1 MKKPTKITTRR
12 VALCGLFLA
21 LALIISL
28 IESYIPPIIPALPYA
43 KIGLGNVVLL
53 ACFLLLGVW
62 EGYIVL
68 VLRCL
73 LSAVFAANMASLIWS
88 LPSALV
94 AYTLMILLAKT
105 RIFSTCGLSI
115 VGGMAHNFMQICIAS
130 LVLSSGVFVYLPY
143 MMLAGSL
150 AGFVTGIL
158 CHFIVFA
165 LKERLAKSISNPD
178 NSTSNVDNSAKSADV
193 STENSTDNA
202 DISTDNS
209 DNFAY
214 NCGNFSKLENLDS
227 LSENGDS
234 PGQKL

>member
-1 MKKPTKITTRR
+1 MKKPSKFTTRR

-21 LALIISL
+21 LALIVSL

-94 AYTLMILLAKT
+94 AYTLMVLLFKT
-105 RIFSTCGLSI
+105 RFFSTCGLSV
-115 VGGMAHNFMQICIAS
+115 VGGMSHNLMQICIAS
-130 LVLSSGVFVYLPY
+130 IVVSNGVFAYLPY
-143 MMLAGSL
+143 MMLAGAL

-158 CHFIVFA
+158 CHFIVAA
-165 LKERLAKSISNPD
+165 LAGRLK
-178 NSTSNVDNSAKSADV
+178 VDFKDCEYFREIDSDKDDLD
-193 STENSTDNA
+193 END
-202 DISTDNS
+202 
-209 DNFAY
+209 
-214 NCGNFSKLENLDS
+214 
-227 LSENGDS
+227 
-234 PGQKL
+234 